1 MRAKQNVSLD
11 NFDLSVSRADAV
23 LALLERSKV
32 APLPVFYRL
41 LYDYVAGVQSLASG
55 RIGEIVADTA
65 EAKRT
70 AGERLYEEFVRPYA
84 DDTTAATAIDRM
96 VRRLKT
102 LDETLVATS
111 AETREQ
117 SRSLGLISAEMDSD
131 GQHLDLLREWVG
143 RLSHANACL
152 IEANSNLRAELDVSS
167 AELKVTK
174 SELAQLSRDSL
185 IDPLTG
191 ISNRAGLD
199 VALSTSLAAAE
210 KSESSFALAVLDVDR
225 FKGLNDTC
233 GHLAGDEVLRIV
245 ARTLLAS
252 VRTGDAVGR
261 LGGDEFIAILHGA
274 SVAGARVAAEKIRE
288 EVLGNDVS
296 KILGPDVLGGVTV
309 SIGVAQFQP
318 GDTIVS
324 MFARADRCL
333 LEAKQNGRN
342 RVVCEDDD
350 DTADQAVA

>member
-1 MRAKQNVSLD
+1 MRANQNVSLD
-11 NFDLSVSRADAV
+11 SFDLSVSRADAV

-55 RIGEIVADTA
+55 RISEIVADTS

-70 AGERLYEEFVRPYA
+70 AGDRLYEEFVRPYA
-84 DDTTAATAIDRM
+84 ADTTAARAIDRM
-96 VRRLKT
+96 VRRLET
-102 LDETLVATS
+102 LDQTLVATG

-117 SRSLGLISAEMDSD
+117 SKSLGAISAEMESD
-131 GQHLDLLREWVG
+131 DQRLDLLREWVG
-143 RLSHANACL
+143 RLSDANACL

-167 AELKVTK
+167 TELKATK
-174 SELAQLSRDSL
+174 SELAKLSRDSL
-185 IDPLTG
+185 LDPLTG

-199 VALSTSLAAAE
+199 VALSTSLTAADN
-210 KSESSFALAVLDVDR
+210 SGSPFALAVLDVDR
-225 FKGLNDTC
+225 FKSLNDTC
-233 GHLAGDEVLRIV
+233 GHPAGDEILRIV

-252 VRTGDAVGR
+252 VRAGDAVGR

-274 SVAGARVAAEKIRE
+274 HVEGARVAAEKIRE
-288 EVLGNDVS
+288 AVLGNDVS

-309 SIGVAQFQP
+309 SIGVAQFTP

-342 RVVCEDDD
+342 RVICEDNGG
-350 DTADQAVA
+350 ASDQAVA